1 MGLMYREYYAMLR
14 RVKNGEQISGQCRK
28 VGCEKK
34 GTERQDNGLLC
45 GCWCQECF
53 DAMIRECR
61 SRSW

>member
-1 MGLMYREYYAMLR
+1 MSPDTKYYDTLSR
-14 RVKNGEQISGQCRK
+14 IRDGEKIKGPCLK
-28 VGCEKK
+28 GGCEKG

-53 DAMIRECR
+53 DNMVRECR